1 MRTQNCC
8 WKKLTH
14 FDNNQGQSACSHL
27 LFMHSSFD
35 ISRSKHDFYRTV
47 DCIKKFCV
55 DLRRHVTIMNNIEK
69 MEMVQ
74 PKNEEIELY
83 NIQIFAK
90 SVKRGLMKLVTVI
103 ITVMMTAMIAMMI
116 LIMKNLMS
124 ESFVVMLSSLM
135 MLMITTMIM
144 MVIVVVIRQSIEFN
158 D

>member
-1 MRTQNCC
+1 MTN
-8 WKKLTH
+8 
-14 FDNNQGQSACSHL
+14 F
-27 LFMHSSFD
+27 
-35 ISRSKHDFYRTV
+35 
-47 DCIKKFCV
+47 
-55 DLRRHVTIMNNIEK
+55 EK

-90 SVKRGLMKLVTVI
+90 SVKRGLMKLVTVM